1 MVTPWTVLCI
11 FIHFMSSFTDSILK
25 ISLIKEL
32 INVIKIENP
41 LLEFLVELQS
51 SKGGANKDE

>member
-1 MVTPWTVLCI
+1 
-11 FIHFMSSFTDSILK
+11 MSSFTDSILK